1 MGTEG
6 APGLI
11 KQKREQVEEMIRGFQ
26 KRTRTLGPEEGVGH
40 SEKCCPWMGAGSPA
54 GAQWVGAAAAC
65 AVQTLGGGRA
75 ESWGGGE
82 DSVTVSDLQ

>member
-1 MGTEG
+1 MGQRK
-6 APGLI
+6 A
-11 KQKREQVEEMIRGFQ
+11 
-26 KRTRTLGPEEGVGH
+26 LGIVRNAVHGWVQ
-40 SEKCCPWMGAGSPA
+40 GSPA

-82 DSVTVSDLQ
+82 DSVTMSDLQ